1 MGIKDLNKLLI
12 TLKHE
17 YYNNI
22 DFKYIVIDGN
32 NFISSYLCS
41 AANYING
48 CESIDNIF
56 MKTKLLI
63 SNVMN
68 MIIQEIN
75 KFTEKFHTKEVWIV
89 FDPKD
94 LKYNI
99 DKDTFAF
106 IDNEYLMNNYSNV
119 NDFVSKNDERNKR
132 ISTNKKRIDELFS
145 TFKNLHED
153 TNEEELKKLF
163 AYNDQSLLF
172 RLLPIVQELLLC
184 TMNEDAIESVHED
197 TIESKNKFVTRFCQ
211 SNNVEADLVIKNVIE
226 SLHIISPNDNILL
239 ISKDT
244 DYKILFAN
252 NENVYITDSLRCS
265 WNVNKTIINPH
276 NLWNNMFTEIPSN
289 MLYDYLIRL
298 SPLFGNDYNSKNGII
313 SLNNESNRY
322 LLPCIFH
329 KQLLI
334 ERLHELKYKKK
345 RPTDFIK
352 FVNYI
357 VTNEDN
363 SGGNISLKDFDEYV
377 KQYSNDNLYRSYF
390 ETITIYGNWNK
401 YNDYKILHV
410 DGSEDRSNNNSV
422 DEIYKELYYFVSNQW
437 NDDSYSIED
446 FIKIMNEDDNDE
458 SINDDYV
465 NEVFNDVEQKDII
478 VDDEYFN

>member
-1 MGIKDLNKLLI
+1 MGIKDLNKLLV

-17 YYNNI
+17 YYNDI
-22 DFKYIVIDGN
+22 SFKYIVIDGN

-63 SNVMN
+63 SNVIN
-68 MIIQEIN
+68 MITQEIN

-89 FDPKD
+89 FDPKE

-99 DKDTFAF
+99 DKNTFTF
-106 IDNEYLMNNYSNV
+106 IDNEYLMNNYNNIDV
-119 NDFVSKNDERNKR
+119 LVSKDEERNKR
-132 ISTNKKRIDELFS
+132 ISSNKKRIDELFS

-153 TNEEELKKLF
+153 ETTNEEELKKSF

-172 RLLPIVQELLLC
+172 KLLPIVQELLLC
-184 TMNEDAIESVHED
+184 TMNDMDDYI
-197 TIESKNKFVTRFCQ
+197 TRFCQ
-211 SNNVEADLVIKNVIE
+211 SDNVEADLVIKNVIE
-226 SLHIISPNDNILL
+226 SLHIISPNDNTLL

-265 WNVNKTIINPH
+265 WNVNKIIINPY
-276 NLWNNMFTEIPSN
+276 NIWNNMFTEIPTN

-313 SLNNESNRY
+313 SLNNESNRF
-322 LLPCIFH
+322 LLPYLFH
-329 KQLLI
+329 KTLLI
-334 ERLHELKYKKK
+334 EGLHELKCKKK
-345 RPTDFIK
+345 KPTDFIK

-357 VTNEDN
+357 VTMNNEDVVE
-363 SGGNISLKDFDEYV
+363 STHVISLKDFDNYV
-377 KQYSNDNLYRSYF
+377 KQYAINISNDNLYRSYF
-390 ETITIYGNWNK
+390 ETITIYSNWKK
-401 YNDYKILHV
+401 YNDYKILHI
-410 DGSEDRSNNNSV
+410 NNSV
-422 DEIYKELYYFVSNQW
+422 NIIYEKLYHFVIDQW
-437 NDDSYSIED
+437 NDNSYSMEE
-446 FIKIMNEDDNDE
+446 FIKIMHEDYNDE
-458 SINDDYV
+458 IT
-465 NEVFNDVEQKDII
+465 
-478 VDDEYFN
+478 DEYFN